1 MRSRLAWTAIE
12 MSMTKS
18 PAPQRHTPM
27 RTCIGTGVKKPKNEM
42 VRLVKVQD
50 PTDKTREIVQLD
62 PRGKLRGRGA
72 NIDNSLEAFD
82 AAVKK
87 NAITR
92 ALRLERKLSTE
103 ELADLRKQM
112 QNLLDE
118 RNFRQGQKKVILK
131 VSHKDLQE
139 KLQA

>member
-1 MRSRLAWTAIE
+1 
-12 MSMTKS
+12 MTKS
-18 PAPQRHTPM
+18 PTPQRHVPM

-42 VRLVKVQD
+42 VRLVKIQD
-50 PTDKTREIVQLD
+50 PADKTREIVQLD
-62 PRGKLRGRGA
+62 PKGKLRGRGA

-92 ALRLERKLSTE
+92 ALRLERKLSE
-103 ELADLRKQM
+103 SELSALRSHLQT
-112 QNLLDE
+112 LLAE

-131 VSHKDLQE
+131 VSHKELQE